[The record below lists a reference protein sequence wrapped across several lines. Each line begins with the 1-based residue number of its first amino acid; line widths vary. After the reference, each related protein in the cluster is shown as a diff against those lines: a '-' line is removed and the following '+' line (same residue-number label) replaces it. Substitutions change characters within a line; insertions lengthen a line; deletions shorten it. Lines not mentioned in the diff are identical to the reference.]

1 MVTLNASKDCR
12 YMLEFFFLIL
22 SFSFLNNNLII
33 QFLGPGI
40 SKTLVIIRQNRAEY
54 KHYLFSSM
62 FLYLYA
68 AYVSMAAMDN
78 DKVHF
83 SAWVVSPFIFT
94 SDKIKI
100 C

>member
-1 MVTLNASKDCR
+1 MFVCLFLN
-12 YMLEFFFLIL
+12 LG
-22 SFSFLNNNLII
+22 FSFLNNNLITVCR
-33 QFLGPGI
+33 
-40 SKTLVIIRQNRAEY
+40 SKNDKTLVIITQNHAEY

-68 AYVSMAAMDN
+68 AFVSMAAMDN